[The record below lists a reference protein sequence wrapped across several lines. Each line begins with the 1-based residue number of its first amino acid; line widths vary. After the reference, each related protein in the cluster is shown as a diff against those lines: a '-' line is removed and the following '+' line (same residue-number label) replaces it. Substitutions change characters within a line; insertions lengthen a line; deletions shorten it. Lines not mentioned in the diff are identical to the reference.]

1 MSAALGR
8 LPNAPLA
15 YVLAQVRFEPFLK
28 SKSASRRCK
37 PACGSVIPILT
48 HGTGG
53 LSSAAPAGG
62 TTTSDATGQLAALGS
77 LVQFQL

>member
-15 YVLAQVRFEPFLK
+15 YVLAQVRFEPFLEIEK
-28 SKSASRRCK
+28 CIGAANQ
-37 PACGSVIPILT
+37 PAGALSPILT

-62 TTTSDATGQLAALGS
+62 TTTSDATGQLAALG
-77 LVQFQL
+77 VWFRFQL